1 MKIVYDEIKRK
12 LNLEKQGLI
21 FLALDM
27 EFFHRALVVETRLN
41 RLKAIGFF
49 NDGKISVVFFR
60 LGSEGISIISMRAA
74 SRMERKLYEQCQEF

>member
-1 MKIVYDEIKRK
+1 MKIAYDEIKRK
-12 LNLEKQGLI
+12 LNLDKHGLD

-27 EFFHRALVVETRLN
+27 EFFGSALIVETKLN
-41 RLKAIGFF
+41 RLKAIGPF

-74 SRMERKLYEQCQEF
+74 SRMERKLYDQC